1 MGWKEGM
8 VVRDSRRKNG
18 SVGRRG
24 WDREGMVVCG
34 RERENFRTYFTSL
47 IKLLFSISLRAF
59 LSLYLEENSY

>member
-1 MGWKEGM
+1 M

-18 SVGRRG
+18 SIGRRG

-34 RERENFRTYFTSL
+34 RENFRTYFTSL